1 MGILGKKE
9 KAEQA
14 PRLAKR
20 SLNKKSKLKIGRAI
34 VEKRERLETASERAA
49 AHKKGKRQKVL
60 RIILVVVG
68 FLLIIGTI
76 VVICK
81 SVLSGE
87 EGGGLGLT
95 ETIVL
100 PYEPTIELVDEAA
113 GNHQI
118 TSRMRE
124 YVGQAESDFRD
135 LGYTPLRAVIPAGAI
150 REVDFYLSGWNGR
163 IKMTIDRETAVSV
176 EDADRMLRYLQG
188 IGVSEFEYIDVRV
201 EGKGYWK

>member
-1 MGILGKKE
+1 MGILSKKE
-9 KAEQA
+9 KPEQA

-49 AHKKGKRQKVL
+49 AHKKGKRQRIL
-60 RIILVVVG
+60 RIILVIIG
-68 FLLIIGTI
+68 FLLVIGTI
-76 VVICK
+76 IIICRNA
-81 SVLSGE
+81 LSGE
-87 EGGGLGLT
+87 EGGGLS
-95 ETIVL
+95 ETIIL

-113 GNHQI
+113 GNHKI
-118 TSRMRE
+118 SSRMRE

-163 IKMTIDRETAVSV
+163 IKLTIDRETAVSV

-188 IGVSEFEYIDVRV
+188 IGVTEFEYIDVRV

>member
-1 MGILGKKE
+1 MGKKE
-9 KAEQA
+9 KPEQA

-20 SLNKKSKLKIGRAI
+20 SLNKKSKIKIGRAI
-34 VEKRERLETASERAA
+34 VEKRERLETASERVAA
-49 AHKKGKRQKVL
+49 RKKGKRQKVL
-60 RIILVVVG
+60 RVILVIIG
-68 FLLIIGTI
+68 FSLIVGTI
-76 VVICK
+76 VAIVKNVI
-81 SVLSGE
+81 SGE
-87 EGGGLGLT
+87 EGGGLT

-113 GNHQI
+113 GNHKI
-118 TSRMRE
+118 SSRMRE

-163 IKMTIDRETAVSV
+163 IKLTIDRETAVSV

>member
-1 MGILGKKE
+1 MGKKE
-9 KAEQA
+9 KPEQA

-20 SLNKKSKLKIGRAI
+20 SLNKKSKIKIGRAI
-34 VEKRERLETASERAA
+34 IEKRERLETASERVAA
-49 AHKKGKRQKVL
+49 RKKGKRQKVL
-60 RIILVVVG
+60 RVILVIIG
-68 FLLIIGTI
+68 FSLIVGTI
-76 VVICK
+76 VVIVK
-81 SVLSGE
+81 NVFSGE
-87 EGGGLGLT
+87 EGGGLT

-100 PYEPTIELVDEAA
+100 SYEPTIELVDEAA
-113 GNHQI
+113 GNHKI
-118 TSRMRE
+118 SSRMRE

-163 IKMTIDRETAVSV
+163 IKLTIDRETAVSV

>member
-1 MGILGKKE
+1 MGKKE
-9 KAEQA
+9 KPEQA

-20 SLNKKSKLKIGRAI
+20 SLNKKSKIKIGRAI
-34 VEKRERLETASERAA
+34 VEKRERLETASERVAA
-49 AHKKGKRQKVL
+49 RKKGKRQKIL
-60 RIILVVVG
+60 RVILVIIG
-68 FLLIIGTI
+68 FLLIVGTI
-76 VVICK
+76 IVIAK
-81 SVLSGE
+81 NVLSGE
-87 EGGGLGLT
+87 EGGGLT

-113 GNHQI
+113 GNHKI
-118 TSRMRE
+118 SSRMRE

-163 IKMTIDRETAVSV
+163 IKLTIDRETAVSV

-188 IGVSEFEYIDVRV
+188 IGVTEFEYIDVRV

>member
-1 MGILGKKE
+1 MGKLGKKDQP
-9 KAEQA
+9 EQA

-20 SLNKKSKLKIGRAI
+20 SLNRKSKMRIGRAI

-49 AHKKGKRQKVL
+49 AHKKGKRQ
-60 RIILVVVG
+60 RIIRIVSVTIG
-68 FLLIIGTI
+68 FFLISGTI
-76 VVICK
+76 AVIC
-81 SVLSGE
+81 VNIFSGE
-87 EGGGLGLT
+87 VSGGLT

-100 PYEPTIELVDEAA
+100 PYEPTIAVVDEAA
-113 GNHQI
+113 GNHKI
-118 TSRMRE
+118 SSRMRE

-163 IKMTIDRETAVSV
+163 IKLTIDRETAVSV

-188 IGVSEFEYIDVRV
+188 IGVTEFEYVDVRV